1 MPQFIYMDVC
11 ALSRPFDDQRFMRIR
26 LETEAVNLIFSKTK
40 EGKFKLLVSP
50 AHDVEIRAIDDSV
63 ERIKLQTILSEM
75 GERPKGALPKIRAR
89 AEELIQL
96 GFGVAD
102 AAHVAFAEFHG
113 ADFITC
119 DDRVIKKSLKYK
131 IGVWCGSPLTFCEK
145 EGLR

>member
-1 MPQFIYMDVC
+1 
-11 ALSRPFDDQRFMRIR
+11 
-26 LETEAVNLIFSKTK
+26 LILSKTK

-50 AHDVEIRAIDDSV
+50 AHDAEIRVIDDAV
-63 ERIKLQTILSEM
+63 ERITLQTILTEM
-75 GERPKGALPKIRAR
+75 GERIKGAPAKMRAR

-96 GFGVAD
+96 SFGVAD

-119 DDRVIKKSLKYK
+119 DDRMIKKSLKYK